1 MDSKSSRLKILAIFF
16 GDSFSGFEQLV
27 HQIDVNFCEMV
38 HSSLQHPLS
47 LFQIPESPPGCPL
60 EMEEIFPMLFQAGPD
75 RSISPHQ
82 SWLRT
87 SKRCQET
94 PNLPVS
100 LGWSHVGP
108 GRGRAVG
115 IPLVHISLGALAADG
130 AAGGPYAKPLRGTDA
145 VESVT
150 TFWESK
156 DRTLS
161 YLALANYTTHH
172 IRLKA

>member
-1 MDSKSSRLKILAIFF
+1 
-16 GDSFSGFEQLV
+16 
-27 HQIDVNFCEMV
+27 
-38 HSSLQHPLS
+38 
-47 LFQIPESPPGCPL
+47 
-60 EMEEIFPMLFQAGPD
+60 MEEIFPMLFQAGPD

-82 SWLRT
+82 SRLRT

-150 TFWESK
+150 TFWECK

-161 YLALANYTTHH
+161 YLTLANYTTHH
-172 IRLKA
+172 IRLKAQRLTLSFLPIVSSKHLVCQNHRNVVDSRNLRAGGH